1 MPDFLMLFAIAG
13 AAALASP
20 AGGLLALWL
29 KPTTLFMS
37 VVLGFASGVL
47 LATICF
53 EMLPQALESGSLLL
67 AIGGFTVGFLTVY
80 AFDLFVYRGQL
91 AGEGAAQRPQVER
104 FYRQRRPRGSEVTVL
119 AGGTSAE
126 ELIEGLSIGLG
137 TAIKPGLGLLIA
149 LAIVIDNLRGRFK
162 IRKDLKSMA

>member
-37 VVLGFASGVL
+37 VALGFASGVL

-53 EMLPQALESGSLLL
+53 EMLPQALELGSLLL
-67 AIGGFTVGFLTVY
+67 AIGGFTVGFLAVY

-91 AGEGAAQRPQVER
+91 AGEGAAQRSQVER

-137 TAIKPGLGLLIA
+137 TAIKPGLGC
-149 LAIVIDNLRGRFK
+149 
-162 IRKDLKSMA
+162 SSPWQSSSTT